1 MGIPPVY
8 WTLLGEIG
16 LVIIG
21 VLGAVII
28 VVLRD
33 RKKLKNYS
41 DSLKEMIKKLKKKL
55 QEREDEQNQERI
67 LELLNALIEH
77 VREQYQAQFGNEI
90 APTEE
95 EDADASD
102 VPSVEKFVFI
112 AGFQTIIAELSA
124 LENSNDPETTW
135 TKIKNELTPLFQNY
149 LEPILAKQNLGAQ
162 SILNESISNET
173 DDDSLKA
180 QLENASKRIENLEK
194 FKQLYFDLQSKLSQS
209 VADIEGLNQQL
220 LELSEGSDNF
230 DTIRQII
237 EKNKTH
243 YLQMG
248 QMIGMDKEQHH
259 GSVANSMDYSEAI
272 INERKDEIK
281 RLKSQISQQFED
293 IWKLQSRMSDG
304 SAKPPKAEELSAGI
318 ETISRNLKDA
328 EMCIETM
335 DMEIQTLTS
344 EITNLRNQLQEQS
357 GGAGAGSAEEKQTV
371 AEKEAMIA
379 RFSQESKELMSCI
392 TGLEDDN
399 QLQSN
404 RIKEL
409 EGQLTNNNE
418 FKEKF
423 VKLEAEYS
431 SMEAKYLEAMSK

>member
-67 LELLNALIEH
+67 LELLNALVEH
-77 VREQYQAQFGNEI
+77 VREQYQAQFGNDI

-135 TKIKNELTPLFQNY
+135 TKIKNELTQLFQNY
-149 LEPILAKQNLGAQ
+149 LEPILAKQNMGAQ
-162 SILNESISNET
+162 SISNET

-230 DTIRQII
+230 D
-237 EKNKTH
+237 
-243 YLQMG
+243 
-248 QMIGMDKEQHH
+248 
-259 GSVANSMDYSEAI
+259 DY
-272 INERKDEIK
+272 
-281 RLKSQISQQFED
+281 KSQIFEVVEGTYKNGF
-293 IWKLQSRMSDG
+293 IEFKLD
-304 SAKPPKAEELSAGI
+304 PKGI
-318 ETISRNLKDA
+318 IT
-328 EMCIETM
+328 
-335 DMEIQTLTS
+335 EI
-344 EITNLRNQLQEQS
+344 
-357 GGAGAGSAEEKQTV
+357 K
-371 AEKEAMIA
+371 
-379 RFSQESKELMSCI
+379 
-392 TGLEDDN
+392 
-399 QLQSN
+399 
-404 RIKEL
+404 IKE
-409 EGQLTNNNE
+409 G
-418 FKEKF
+418 K
-423 VKLEAEYS
+423 
-431 SMEAKYLEAMSK
+431 

>member
-28 VVLRD
+28 VVLKD

-41 DSLKEMIKKLKKKL
+41 YSLKEVIKKLKKKL

-77 VREQYQAQFGNEI
+77 VREQYQAQFGNDI

-95 EDADASD
+95 EESDASD

-149 LEPILAKQNLGAQ
+149 LEPILAEQNMGTQ
-162 SILNESISNET
+162 SISNES

-180 QLENASKRIENLEK
+180 QLENANKRIENLEK

-209 VADIEGLNQQL
+209 VADIESLNQQI

-243 YLQMG
+243 YIEMG

-259 GSVANSMDYSEAI
+259 GSVANTMDYSDAI

-293 IWKLQSRMSDG
+293 IWKLQSRMNDG

-344 EITNLRNQLQEQS
+344 EITNLRNQLKEQS
-357 GGAGAGSAEEKQTV
+357 GGSGAGSAEQKQIV
-371 AEKEAMIA
+371 EEKEAMIA

-409 EGQLTNNNE
+409 EIQLTNNNE

-431 SMEAKYLEAMSK
+431 SMESKYLEAMSK